1 MKQLLFFFIPFFFVG
16 KNSTNLV
23 AYRKM
28 MDAAVENSDVAE
40 RIYGEFKAFDE
51 NGQSVLVGYRGISEL
66 LMCKHVFNPVKKIAY
81 FRRGRALLES
91 AIKSS
96 PGDPELIFLRYT
108 TQVNVPSILNYSA
121 NLDNDKDLLIAY
133 LQKGVS
139 GNTDQDLY
147 CRIKNYMEQSRTLTA
162 YERSIIKNLL

>member
-1 MKQLLFFFIPFFFVG
+1 MKQLLFIFIPLLFMG
-16 KNSTNLV
+16 KSSANLV

-28 MDAAVENSDVAE
+28 MDAAVESSVVAE
-40 RIYGEFKAFDE
+40 KIYGEFKAFDE
-51 NGQSVLVGYRGISEL
+51 TGQSVLVGYRGISEM

-81 FRRGRALLES
+81 FRRGKAFLEN

-96 PGDPELIFLRYT
+96 PGEPELIFLRYT
-108 TQVNVPSILNYSA
+108 TQVNLPSIMNYSA
-121 NLDNDKDLLIAY
+121 NLDDDKGILIAY
-133 LQKGVS
+133 LQKGIS

-147 CRIKNYMEQSRTLTA
+147 GRIKNYMEQSRTLTA

>member
-1 MKQLLFFFIPFFFVG
+1 MRRLLFFFIPFFFVG

-23 AYRKM
+23 VYRKM

-81 FRRGRALLES
+81 FRRGKALLEN

-121 NLDNDKDLLIAY
+121 NLDNDKNLLMAY
-133 LQKGVS
+133 LQKGIS

-162 YERSIIKNLL
+162 YERSVIKNLL